1 MASYR
6 IELKKSAAKEIE
18 RLPSVV
24 LKRIIEKIES
34 LATNPRPQG
43 CKKLSGEEKYRVR
56 VGQYRILY
64 EIMDEVLIV
73 YVVKVSHRKEVYR

>member
-18 RLPSVV
+18 QLPSVV
-24 LKRIIEKIES
+24 LKRIIKKIES

>member
-1 MASYR
+1 
-6 IELKKSAAKEIE
+6 
-18 RLPSVV
+18 
-24 LKRIIEKIES
+24 
-34 LATNPRPQG
+34 
-43 CKKLSGEEKYRVR
+43 VR